1 MTSIREQIKLDI
13 DRLVYSSESVE
24 DLLARMKERGYEIK
38 RGKYISVKALSA
50 ERFVR
55 LKTLGEE
62 YLPKNLER
70 RIAES
75 GMFVDCVYDKAQ
87 TANPVEKRFHV
98 TVLNITTAVTQFQLE
113 PKKSDKHKY
122 YCFQNDQRINYLSK
136 QLLTIGEFGITSRE
150 GIYAKAQELQR
161 TIHKMRSNGENS
173 DPEETNLK
181 RINELIKAYEEI
193 VEGNYIDNLIRA
205 ERERREAEQKKEN
218 STEQKPTQTVNRKPN
233 RR

>member
-1 MTSIREQIKLDI
+1 MAGRACQYAISIREQIKLNI
-13 DRLVYSSESVE
+13 DRLVYSSASVK
-24 DLLARMKERGYEIK
+24 DLLNKLRARGNEVKQ
-38 RGKYISVKALSA
+38 GKYISVKAPSA

-113 PKKSDKHKY
+113 PKKSDKRRY

-150 GIYAKAQELQR
+150 GIYAKAQELQHN
-161 TIHKMRSNGENS
+161 IHVMRSHSDNPDEQENA
-173 DPEETNLK
+173 LK
-181 RINELIKAYEEI
+181 RINELIRAYEECI
-193 VEGNYIDNLIRA
+193 LFYSYFVPH
-205 ERERREAEQKKEN
+205 
-218 STEQKPTQTVNRKPN
+218 SM
-233 RR
+233 